1 MNILRVR
8 DENGKWV
15 DIPAIKGAD
24 GKDGTDG
31 KDYVLTDAD
40 KQEIADLVIAQI
52 PVYSGEMEDV

>member
-8 DENGKWV
+8 DANGKWV
-15 DIPAIKGAD
+15 NIPAIKGVD
-24 GKDGTDG
+24 GKDGADG

-40 KQEIADLVIAQI
+40 KQEIANLVIAQI

>member
-15 DIPAIKGAD
+15 NIPAIKGE
-24 GKDGTDG
+24 DG

-40 KQEIADLVIAQI
+40 KQEIANLVIAQI
-52 PVYSGEMEDV
+52 PVYGGETEDV